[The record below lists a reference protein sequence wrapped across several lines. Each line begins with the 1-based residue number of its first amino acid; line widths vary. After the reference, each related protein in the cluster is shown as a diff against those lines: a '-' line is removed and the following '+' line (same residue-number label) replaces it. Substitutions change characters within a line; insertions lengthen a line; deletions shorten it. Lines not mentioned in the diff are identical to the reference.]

1 MKKLYIIRKK
11 NDIVNLGDD
20 MKKRK
25 MKKGPKII
33 LLIML
38 LIILGI
44 GILSILQKETP
55 KKELTREEKLVN
67 KMEKI
72 SYYRKENKERYIKYQ
87 KENQS
92 LSIEDIITQVN
103 IGIDNPYY
111 TNTKP
116 SDNLNT
122 NLILVN
128 KYNYVTEDYI
138 PENLEP
144 LDTNYARS
152 GMQLVKEAKEAFE
165 ELSQNAKENGM
176 TILAMSSYRSYG
188 YQVNL
193 YNNYVK
199 SDGQEAAD
207 TYSARA
213 GYSEHQTGLAA
224 DVYNGEVPYTS
235 FEETEEFTWMQENAY
250 KYGFILRFPKDKVNI
265 TGYQYESW
273 HYRYVG
279 VELAQKIKASNLTF
293 DEYYVRYLESDN
305 N

>member
-1 MKKLYIIRKK
+1 MQKIYIFQKK
-11 NDIVNLGDD
+11 NDIVNLGDS

-25 MKKGPKII
+25 LKKGPKLILIMII
-33 LLIML
+33 LLI
-38 LIILGI
+38 IGIGLGI
-44 GILSILQKETP
+44 GILSILPKEISQ
-55 KKELTREEKLVN
+55 KELTSEEKLVN
-67 KMEKI
+67 KMQKI
-72 SYYRKENKERYIKYQ
+72 SYYRKENKNRYLEYQ
-87 KENQS
+87 KKNKS
-92 LSIEDIITQVN
+92 LSLEDIITQVN
-103 IGIDNPYY
+103 IGIDKPYY

-152 GMQLVKEAKEAFE
+152 GMQLVKDAKEAFE
-165 ELSQNAKENGM
+165 KLSQSAKNDGM
-176 TILAMSSYRSYG
+176 TILAMSSYRSYD

-199 SDGQEAAD
+199 TDGKEAAD

-235 FEETEEFTWMQENAY
+235 FEETEEFTWMQENSY
-250 KYGFILRFPKDKVNI
+250 KYGFILRFPKDKTNI

-279 VELAQKIKASNLTF
+279 KEVAKEIHENNLTLE
-293 DEYYVRYLESDN
+293 EYLAKK
-305 N
+305 